1 MAVKTGF
8 WNSVKQTNGIGDRLY
23 NAEDLSFFYDMFFT
37 NGISCK
43 NDLVSDM
50 FKVTLTQGSYTV
62 KVNNGNCII
71 GGKWYR
77 GAEEPAI
84 NIPMNTSHVITSGLS
99 RIDAVCIKKDDV
111 NRKFSIYIKEGTEA
125 LNPVVP
131 EINKDIELCLA
142 YYTVNASYNVLYNS
156 LVDTRHD
163 KNFAGCAQI
172 KLDQPAYEQEINAY
186 LTKVHYIANGKNDN
200 IVLSQMI
207 QDYLAVEKN
216 KDLEVTIIGNVGVS
230 GFFAGSGAN
239 TDPKV
244 VFALGGYGDNVNN
257 KNKVIVNF
265 TDSAPFSFEETTSNS
280 NNIVV
285 FEGYNLRIKN
295 VRIQAKVKT
304 TAAVYAYRQWTGE
317 INDSYIKVINE
328 VGQAYAVWG
337 AGKFTNND
345 LIVLSNSDSARVI
358 VPSSRIISATHGRIP
373 LIIKQNRILAITVSG
388 SATGIYTNSGDTKAL
403 LIAQENEFYTS
414 PSSTYK
420 TNNAYQVT
428 SGSAIIQNNMLEVT
442 GTAYTPSDAT
452 QTVVNANNIVF
463 DVLDDKKPLD
473 YYFV

>member
-23 NAEDLSFFYDMFFT
+23 NAEDLSFFYDMFFE

-84 NIPMNTSHVITSGLS
+84 NIPMNTSHVITSCLS

-156 LVDTRHD
+156 LVDTRHN

-172 KLDQPAYEQEINAY
+172 KLDQPSYEQEINAY
-186 LTKVHYIANGKNDN
+186 LTKVHYIANGENDN

-216 KDLEVTIIGNVGVS
+216 KDLEITIIGNVGVS
-230 GFFAGSGAN
+230 GFFSGSGAN

-265 TDSAPFSFEETTSNS
+265 TDSAPFSFAETTSNS

-285 FEGYNLRIKN
+285 FEGSNMRIKN
-295 VRIQAKVKT
+295 VKVQAKFKT
-304 TAAVYAYRQWTGE
+304 SAAVYAYRQDSGE
-317 INDSYIKVINE
+317 ITDSYIKIIND
-328 VGQAYAVWG
+328 GQAYGVYG
-337 AGKFTNND
+337 AGRFINND
-345 LIVLSNSDSARVI
+345 IIVLSNTNVARAV
-358 VPSSRIISATHGRIP
+358 VPASKIINATHGRIP
-373 LIIKQNRILAITVSG
+373 LILKHNRILAATASG
-388 SATGIYTNSGDTKAL
+388 TAVDIYTFSDATT
-403 LIAQENEFYTS
+403 LIIATENELYKSTDT
-414 PSSTYK
+414 TYK
-420 TNNAYQVT
+420 ITNSAYQIT

-452 QTVVNANNIVF
+452 QTVVNSNNIVF